1 MKVKYIR
8 VSTEEQNIQRQQ
20 PGDNSFCKIYV
31 DRISGANKFQE
42 RPGAGKLL
50 SDIYAGVISE
60 VHVSSVDRLGRNILD
75 ILTVIDIFNTH
86 KVQLYIENIGLYSL
100 VNDKPNSVFSMI
112 VSVLANI
119 AEIELNNM
127 RERQREG
134 IEIAKRKGVYTG
146 RVKGSKMSDEEL
158 LQKYKTVVK
167 ELRRGESLRR
177 AAKLGGCSLG
187 TVQKIK
193 RLVF

>member
-8 VSTEEQNIQRQQ
+8 VSTEEQNIQRQH
-20 PGDNSFCKIYV
+20 PGDKSFSKIYV
-31 DRISGANKFQE
+31 DRISGAKKFQE

-50 SDIYAGVISE
+50 SDIYARVISE
-60 VHVSSVDRLGRNILD
+60 VHISSVDRLGRNILD

-86 KVQLYIENIGLYSL
+86 KVRLYIENIGLYSL

-127 RERQREG
+127 RERQRDG

-187 TVQKIK
+187 TAQKIK
-193 RLVF
+193 KLL